1 MPQGANS
8 RESEPNILFATPNMG
23 LAYPLVKHHVLV
35 YSEPEEDGA
44 MTTPM
49 GDKIKR
55 LRKKKGMTLDG
66 LAKESGSS
74 KSYIWELE
82 NDNPPR
88 PSAEKISAIASALGV
103 TTDYLI
109 DAKGDIPEAS
119 AIDEAF
125 FREYRN
131 MPEETKE
138 KIRQTIHLWKD
149 DG

>member
-1 MPQGANS
+1 M
-8 RESEPNILFATPNMG
+8 
-23 LAYPLVKHHVLV
+23 PLVKHHVLV
-35 YSEPEEDGA
+35 YSELVEDGA
-44 MTTPM
+44 MPTPM
-49 GDKIKR
+49 GDKIKK
-55 LRKKKGMTLDG
+55 LRKDKGMTLDA

-88 PSAEKISAIASALGV
+88 PSAEKISAIAAALGV

-109 DAKGDIPEAS
+109 DTTGDLDEAS

-125 FREYRN
+125 YREYRS
-131 MPEETKE
+131 MPDGTKE
-138 KIRQTIHLWKD
+138 KIRQMIDLWKD

>member
-1 MPQGANS
+1 
-8 RESEPNILFATPNMG
+8 MG
-23 LAYPLVKHHVLV
+23 LVNPLVKHHVLV
-35 YSEPEEDGA
+35 YSELVEDGA

-49 GDKIKR
+49 GDKIKK
-55 LRKKKGMTLDG
+55 LRKDKGMTLDG

-109 DAKGDIPEAS
+109 DSTGDLDEAS

-125 FREYRN
+125 YREYRS
-131 MPEETKE
+131 MPDGTKE
-138 KIRQTIHLWKD
+138 KIRQMIDLWKD

>member
-1 MPQGANS
+1 
-8 RESEPNILFATPNMG
+8 
-23 LAYPLVKHHVLV
+23 
-35 YSEPEEDGA
+35 